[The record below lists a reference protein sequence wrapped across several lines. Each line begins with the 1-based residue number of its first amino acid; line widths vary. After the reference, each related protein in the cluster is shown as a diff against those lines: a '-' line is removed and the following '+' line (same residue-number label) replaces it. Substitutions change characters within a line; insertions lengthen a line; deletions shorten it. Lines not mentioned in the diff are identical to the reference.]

1 MTSHLIKNATVISV
15 DPNIGT
21 KDNCDILIKDGIIQD
36 VGPNLSAGAETNVID
51 ASHAIVS
58 PGFVDTH
65 HHLWQQILRGLT
77 TDWSLADYA
86 IWIRIVY
93 GSL

>member
-1 MTSHLIKNATVISV
+1 M
-15 DPNIGT
+15 DPAIGT
-21 KDNCDILIKDGIIQD
+21 KNNCDVLVEDGVIKG
-36 VGPNLSAGAETNVID
+36 VGSNLSAPEGIKVID
-51 ASHAIVS
+51 GSYAIVS

-65 HHLWQQILRGLT
+65 HHLWQQLIRGLC